1 VASFIKFDNIGKKV
15 NNKNLLAN
23 LSFGVQKNE
32 VLSIL
37 GNSGSGRSTL
47 FKILMGIVNRDKGSI
62 FVDGMN
68 YDSRKDKIRSMIGY
82 LPQENIFDKDLN
94 ILENLYFY
102 GEFKGMDLSLVKKE
116 VFRWADIFGFKEFL
130 YTSPNHIPF
139 EYLRK
144 ISIAR
149 VLLNNPEILLLDNP
163 TSGMNFL
170 DRNIIW
176 EVINELKINKSILC
190 ITQNFEEPQFYSDR
204 VIIINNGSVAMNSS
218 ISNINNAID
227 NVYRYQFVFKTIV
240 PHDFLKLTK
249 ADSNVKNIIS
259 RDRYFEFSTNK
270 KTVFFKTFQTALNY
284 KLVDLKFNYSKL
296 NEIYLKVTE

>member
-1 VASFIKFDNIGKKV
+1 MASFIKFDNIGKKV

-47 FKILMGIVNRDKGSI
+47 FKILMGIVNRDKGNI

-68 YDSRKDKIRSMIGY
+68 YDNRKDQIRSMIGY

-102 GEFKGMDLSLVKKE
+102 GECKGMDLSLVKKE

-130 YTSPNHIPF
+130 YTFPNHIPF

-176 EVINELKINKSILC
+176 EVINELKINKSILS